1 MLQIPDADI
10 LVDEQLAARL
20 IAEQYPDLADQPIRL
35 LDVGWDNYMFKLGES
50 LLLRFPRR
58 ELAVPLLQNEQRWLP
73 EIAARLPIAISVPVR
88 FGSPGAGY
96 PWPWNVLPYLS
107 GKSANIAAPENSQA
121 EKLGRCLKAL
131 HTPAPADA
139 PRNDLR
145 GVPLQ
150 KRAVLVEDCMERLA
164 KRTELIRPAI
174 RTVWQE
180 ALAAP
185 PARDSRW
192 LHGDLHARNVIVN
205 DGVITGIIDWGDLT
219 SGDVATDLASTWMLF
234 SAPSAQRNVLEAYA
248 PTDEATIRR
257 AKGWAVFFGVVLA
270 ESGLEN
276 DEQLWLMGR
285 QTLRNL
291 LA

>member
-10 LVDEQLAARL
+10 TVDEQLAARL
-20 IAEQYPDLADQPIRL
+20 IAEQHPDLADQPIRL
-35 LDVGWDNYMFKLGES
+35 LDVGWDNYMFKLGED

-58 ELAVPLLQNEQRWLP
+58 AVAVPLLQNEEKWLP
-73 EIAARLPIAISVPVR
+73 EIAARLPITISAPVR
-88 FGSPGAGY
+88 LGSPGTGY
-96 PWPWNVLPYLS
+96 PWPWNVLPYLP
-107 GKSANIAAPENSQA
+107 GKSANMAAPENSQA
-121 EKLGRCLKAL
+121 ERLGRFLKAL

-145 GVPLQ
+145 GVPLH
-150 KRAVLVEDCMERLA
+150 KRSVLVEDCMKRLA
-164 KRTELIRPAI
+164 KRTELITPVI

-185 PARDSRW
+185 PAHDRRW
-192 LHGDLHARNVIVN
+192 LHGDLHPRNVIVN
-205 DGVITGIIDWGDLT
+205 EGVITGIIDWGDLT
-219 SGDVATDLASTWMLF
+219 SGDVATDLAAIWMLF
-234 SAPSAQRNVLEAYA
+234 PDAAARAQALVAYA
-248 PTDEATIRR
+248 LADDAIVRR
-257 AKGWAVFFGVVLA
+257 AKGWAVFFGVILA